1 MVCIT
6 NSMLKKLPS
15 CCLDLSS
22 LPSVPSLDEDPTQ
35 DGVRDLLPFAQLSSS
50 SELSLH
56 LLYS

>member
-35 DGVRDLLPFAQLSSS
+35 DGVRDLLPFTQLSSS
-50 SELSLH
+50 S
-56 LLYS
+56 